1 MGIESDWLGKFRVVQ
16 VPFNKIIL
24 VVFFWLTFFNT
35 LLYRIYDVSVFGLN
49 LVVKF
54 ATLQL
59 FLYHFIK
66 HLQTEVG
73 ATLSHFDFAFFDSVH

>member
-1 MGIESDWLGKFRVVQ
+1 MV
-16 VPFNKIIL
+16 
-24 VVFFWLTFFNT
+24 FWLTFFNI
-35 LLYRIYDVSVFGLN
+35 LFYHIYVSVFGLN

-59 FLYHFIK
+59 FLHHFIG

-73 ATLSHFDFAFFDSVH
+73 ATLSHFDFAFFDTVH